1 MSTQKMV
8 NLLNENDN
16 ESSNFATK
24 KWYVT
29 NDQNNRKCEEGNEND
44 SSIKFETKVNKS
56 SLYDYSDTYNFV
68 TGDIKVAVW
77 CRY

>member
-1 MSTQKMV
+1 MV

-29 NDQNNRKCEEGNEND
+29 NDQNNRKCEEGNEMIQALNLRQK
-44 SSIKFETKVNKS
+44 SINQVFMIIQIHII
-56 SLYDYSDTYNFV
+56 L
-68 TGDIKVAVW
+68 
-77 CRY
+77 

>member
-1 MSTQKMV
+1 MDTQKMV
-8 NLLNENDN
+8 NLLNETDN

>member
-1 MSTQKMV
+1 MRTQKMV

>member
-1 MSTQKMV
+1 MV

>member
-1 MSTQKMV
+1 MV

-16 ESSNFATK
+16 ETSNFATK

>member
-1 MSTQKMV
+1 MV

-16 ESSNFATK
+16 GSSNFATK